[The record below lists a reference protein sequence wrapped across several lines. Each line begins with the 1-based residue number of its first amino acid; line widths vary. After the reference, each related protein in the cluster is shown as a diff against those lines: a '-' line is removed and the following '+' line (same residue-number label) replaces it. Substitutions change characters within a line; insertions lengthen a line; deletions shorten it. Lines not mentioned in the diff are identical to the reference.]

1 MSVQVTTIEPRI
13 VRIEDEVFVE
23 ASADRVWEAL
33 TAEMGAWWPHR
44 FKEDAV
50 RIVFEPTVGGRFYE
64 DWGDGNGAMFAT
76 VTYFDPPHKLG
87 TRGPMGMKLAAS
99 TVMWYE
105 LEAQDDGT
113 LLKFSLHAFGDIP
126 DETVQAYTNGTRELL
141 HVAFKPYVEGKTRG

>member
-1 MSVQVTTIEPRI
+1 MSVQVKTIESRV
-13 VRIEDEVFVE
+13 VRIEDEVFVG
-23 ASADRVWEAL
+23 ASVERVWEAL
-33 TAEMGAWWPHR
+33 TTEMGAWWPHR
-44 FKEDAV
+44 FKEDAL

-64 DWGDGNGAMFAT
+64 DWGNGNGAVFAT
-76 VTYFDPPHKLG
+76 VTYFDPPRKLG

-105 LEAQDDGT
+105 LEAKDDGT

-126 DETVQAYTNGTRELL
+126 DETIDAYTNGTRELL